1 MYNFSIEENE
11 IKINMKFL
19 GGAASSP
26 AIDKELF
33 DNLVRLFN
41 DAPKDVNIV
50 DLIPILTEIKLKLED
65 PDKSK
70 YQVVM
75 KEMEKRYATEF
86 AAAAAAPAAAPAVAA
101 AAAAARERA
110 ADLNGGV
117 GGFLIGGGN
126 SILSK
131 VLVFM
136 GISSRTLLDIQNNE
150 IRRAAEW
157 MLEHTRKSIQN
168 DGEWDVS
175 ELTGSEYKKTTR
187 RNNNNMLEILDPGNN
202 KDYISINEYYK
213 RSVSDARGNVT
224 DPDALGCF
232 ESKVSPVL
240 DKENENCL
248 DALGDTGLWK
258 QSTDQVQKMSPVMVF
273 NIIKSLGF
281 EGEVKDNKIRCQT
294 YTSWEN
300 NLSDDKKTKLQ
311 KVLKNKDF
319 INKLIGYLNANSSI
333 LNESQT
339 RNTSTDPD
347 YDDKGVPRARF
358 NNVPLYNFDN
368 LRHEV
373 DQGMNHIKVRLGGIM
388 GSVGYAPLTFKL
400 FGGGQIS
407 LPLIPNSVRPVENIP
422 TYSKQLRA
430 LYNGYIKRLEK
441 MNKTL
446 SQLNKDQIETVFK
459 SLEEKEEQAKK
470 LIGMFDSYA
479 LEQQLNPNNRS
490 QTISKEDLTNAYEN
504 VQKVLAKLNKRSVS
518 MIDIIKV
525 MDKATFD
532 SEVSSPG
539 IALSI
544 GAT

>member
-1 MYNFSIEENE
+1 MHNFKEITKRNE
-11 IKINMKFL
+11 
-19 GGAASSP
+19 
-26 AIDKELF
+26 
-33 DNLVRLFN
+33 
-41 DAPKDVNIV
+41 
-50 DLIPILTEIKLKLED
+50 
-65 PDKSK
+65 
-70 YQVVM
+70 
-75 KEMEKRYATEF
+75 AT
-86 AAAAAAPAAAPAVAA
+86 
-101 AAAAARERA
+101 
-110 ADLNGGV
+110 
-117 GGFLIGGGN
+117 
-126 SILSK
+126 
-131 VLVFM
+131 
-136 GISSRTLLDIQNNE
+136 
-150 IRRAAEW
+150 
-157 MLEHTRKSIQN
+157 
-168 DGEWDVS
+168 
-175 ELTGSEYKKTTR
+175 
-187 RNNNNMLEILDPGNN
+187 NMLEILDPKN
-202 KDYISINEYYK
+202 KNEYISINDYYE
-213 RSVSDARGNVT
+213 RSSSTAHGGGENIV
-224 DPDALGCF
+224 ALTCF
-232 ESKVSPVL
+232 EHKPSPVL
-240 DKENENCL
+240 TNPECRK
-248 DALGDTGLWK
+248 ALEDTSLLK
-258 QSTDQVQKMSPVMVF
+258 QSPDEVQKMSPVMIF

-319 INKLIGYLNANSSI
+319 INRLIGYLNANPSI
-333 LNESQT
+333 LNENQT

-422 TYSKQLRA
+422 AYSKQLRA